1 MPHIYKVMEN
11 AIQLTDQQKELI
23 ERLGVLNEKEGL
35 QPAVSRVTALLLI
48 SPDPELTFDQI
59 RETLNLSKSATSNA
73 INMLLSTGKIDYI
86 TKSGDRKRYFRS
98 KITTW
103 KEEMKSKFSTMS
115 DIADIFEEIL
125 KQRPGNTVE
134 FNKTL
139 SDIVHFVRYMNEQLP
154 NLYKSWEQTRS

>member
-1 MPHIYKVMEN
+1 MTHIKKRMEN

-35 QPAVSRVTALLLI
+35 QPAISRVAALLLI
-48 SPDPELTFDQI
+48 SPNTELTFDQI
-59 RETLNLSKSATSNA
+59 KDTLHLSKSATSNA
-73 INMLLSTGKIDYI
+73 INMLLSTGRIDYI

-154 NLYKSWEQTRS
+154 NLYKSWEQSRS

>member
-1 MPHIYKVMEN
+1 MEN

-103 KEEMKSKFSTMS
+103 KEEMKSKFSTMN
-115 DIADIFEEIL
+115 DI
-125 KQRPGNTVE
+125 N
-134 FNKTL
+134 
-139 SDIVHFVRYMNEQLP
+139 
-154 NLYKSWEQTRS
+154 